1 MVSGSSVLQLP
12 VDRKACVLVVV
23 DETDRGRRTLEVTL
37 DLARRLEAGVVAQGI
52 VERSVC
58 RGGSWEAPR
67 AAEMRVRVDGA
78 LESLRTAGMPARG
91 EVSIVPRGGAAHA
104 IAELAEDA
112 NADLIVLA
120 GARFPR
126 LAAVVGA
133 NTADGV
139 EARTARPLLVVPPVR
154 RGRAA
159 DPPGGAW
166 RPAPV

>member
-1 MVSGSSVLQLP
+1 MVSGSSVLRLH
-12 VDRKACVLVVV
+12 VDRKACVLMVV
-23 DETDRGRRTLEVTL
+23 EGTERGRRTLDVTL

-52 VERSVC
+52 VQRSVG
-58 RGGSWEAPR
+58 RAGAWEVPGS
-67 AAEMRVRVDGA
+67 AEMQARVDGA
-78 LESLRTAGMPARG
+78 LDRLREAGMPARG
-91 EVSIVPRGGAAHA
+91 EVSIVPRGGAANA

-133 NTADGV
+133 NTADEV
-139 EARTARPLLVVPPVR
+139 EGRTARPLLVVPPAR
-154 RGRAA
+154 RGQAA
-159 DPPGGAW
+159 EAAGGTW